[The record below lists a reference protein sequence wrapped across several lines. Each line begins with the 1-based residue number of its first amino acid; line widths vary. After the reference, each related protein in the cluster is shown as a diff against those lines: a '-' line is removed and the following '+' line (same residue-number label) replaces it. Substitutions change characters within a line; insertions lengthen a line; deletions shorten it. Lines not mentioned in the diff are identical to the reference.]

1 MEAPLDDIGQSLDSH
16 AVTVSDTVLTDL
28 APQSYAAAR
37 PLLRT
42 GDLVLCSGSAIFSK
56 AIRWATR
63 SPWSHIGMVVR
74 LPELDRVMILE
85 SVEKYGVRAA
95 ALSRMVSGDGHHRKP
110 YPGPVV
116 IARHAAFE
124 ARARADPQRLSNMGV
139 FAADRLGAPFSSGE
153 IVKVMTR
160 VALGGLGINLPRILL
175 PSDEFICSEY
185 VAQCYRRMDIA
196 IPWDGLGFI
205 APADFAADPLVEAVA
220 RLRPDPVTPV
230 TSEP

>member
-1 MEAPLDDIGQSLDSH
+1 VPVPDS
-16 AVTVSDTVLTDL
+16 ALTDL
-28 APQSYAAAR
+28 APRPYAEVR
-37 PLLRT
+37 QLLRT

-63 SPWSHIGMVVR
+63 SPWSHIGLIVR
-74 LPELDRVMILE
+74 LDEIDRVMVLE
-85 SVEKYGVRAA
+85 SVEKYGVRTT

-110 YPGPVV
+110 YPGPVL
-116 IARHAAFE
+116 IARHAVFE
-124 ARARADPQRLSNMGV
+124 ARARGDPQRLSRMGD

-153 IVKVMTR
+153 IVKIMTR
-160 VALGGLGINLPRILL
+160 IAASGLGMRLPRILL

-205 APADFAADPLVEAVA
+205 APADFAKDPQVEAVA
-220 RLRPDPVTPV
+220 RLKPEPVRRPPA
-230 TSEP
+230 